1 LFDFHN
7 DAYCYLELIMAK
19 HRNPKGGK
27 RRNRKEIRKQKGH
40 VV

>member
-1 LFDFHN
+1 
-7 DAYCYLELIMAK
+7 MAK
-19 HRNPKGGK
+19 HRNQKGGK